1 MIPKSSI
8 ILQDNNFEIRQ
19 QPTKTYQMD
28 FENERVIGKIEG
40 LEAMKQAIFKI
51 LNTER
56 YQYLVYSWNY
66 GSEFEDLFGMPVTHV
81 CPELERRI
89 TEALTWDK
97 RIKEVSDF
105 SFDTTSQRGT
115 VIASFTVHTIYGDVV
130 TEKAVNI

>member
-8 ILQDNNFEIRQ
+8 ILRDNNFEIRQ

-28 FENERVIGKIEG
+28 FENERVIGNVEG

-66 GSEFEDLFGMPVTHV
+66 GSEFQDLFGMPVTYV

-89 TEALTWDK
+89 TEALIWDK
-97 RIKEVSDF
+97 RIKEVTDF
-105 SFDTTSQRGT
+105 SFDTSKRGT
-115 VIASFTVHTIYGDVV
+115 VIASFTAHTIYGDIT

>member
-1 MIPKSSI
+1 MIPKSNI
-8 ILQDNNFEIRQ
+8 ILRNDNIKITQ

-28 FENERVIGKIEG
+28 FENERVIGNVEG

-66 GSEFEDLFGMPVTHV
+66 GSEFQDLFGMPVTYV

-89 TEALTWDK
+89 TEALMWDK
-97 RIKEVSDF
+97 RIKEVTDF

-115 VIASFTVHTIYGDVV
+115 VIASFTAHTIYGDVT
-130 TEKAVNI
+130 TEKAVSI

>member
-1 MIPKSSI
+1 MIPKSNI
-8 ILQDNNFEIRQ
+8 ILRDDNIKITQ

-28 FENERVIGKIEG
+28 LENERVIGNVEG

-66 GSEFEDLFGMPVTHV
+66 GSEFQDLFGMPVTYV

-89 TEALTWDK
+89 TEALMWDK
-97 RIKEVSDF
+97 RIKEVTDF

-115 VIASFTVHTIYGDVV
+115 VIASFTAHTIYGDVT
-130 TEKAVNI
+130 TEKAVSI

>member
-1 MIPKSSI
+1 
-8 ILQDNNFEIRQ
+8 
-19 QPTKTYQMD
+19 MD
-28 FENERVIGKIEG
+28 FENERVIGNVEG

-66 GSEFEDLFGMPVTHV
+66 GSEFQDLFGMPVTYV

-89 TEALTWDK
+89 TEALIWDK
-97 RIKEVSDF
+97 RIKEVTDF
-105 SFDTTSQRGT
+105 SFDTSKRGT
-115 VIASFTVHTIYGDVV
+115 VIASFTAHTIYGDIT

>member
-1 MIPKSSI
+1 MIPKSNV
-8 ILQDNNFEIRQ
+8 ILRDNNIKITQ

-28 FENERVIGKIEG
+28 FENERVIGNVEG

-66 GSEFEDLFGMPVTHV
+66 GSEFQDLFGMPVTYV

-97 RIKEVSDF
+97 RIKEVTDF
-105 SFDTTSQRGT
+105 SFDTSQRGT

-130 TEKAVNI
+130 TEKAVSI

>member
-8 ILQDNNFEIRQ
+8 ILRDNNFEIRQ

-28 FENERVIGKIEG
+28 FENERVIGNVEG

-66 GSEFEDLFGMPVTHV
+66 GSEFQDLFGMPVTYV

-115 VIASFTVHTIYGDVV
+115 VIVSFTVHTIYGDVV

>member
-28 FENERVIGKIEG
+28 FENDRVIGNVEG

-66 GSEFEDLFGMPVTHV
+66 GSEFQDLFGMPVTYV

-97 RIKEVSDF
+97 RIKEVTDF
-105 SFDTTSQRGT
+105 SFDTTSLRGA
-115 VIASFTVHTIYGDVV
+115 VKASFTVHTIYGNVPA
-130 TEKAVNI
+130 EKVVNI

>member
-1 MIPKSSI
+1 MIPKSNI
-8 ILQDNNFEIRQ
+8 ILRDDNIKITQ

-28 FENERVIGKIEG
+28 LENERVIGNVEG

-66 GSEFEDLFGMPVTHV
+66 GSQFQDLFGMPVTYV

-97 RIKEVSDF
+97 RIKEVTDF
-105 SFDTTSQRGT
+105 SFDTSQRGK

-130 TEKAVNI
+130 TEKAVSI

>member
-1 MIPKSSI
+1 MIPKSNI
-8 ILQDNNFEIRQ
+8 ILRDDNIKITQ

-28 FENERVIGKIEG
+28 LENERVIGNVEG

-66 GSEFEDLFGMPVTHV
+66 GSEFQDLFGMPVTYV

-97 RIKEVSDF
+97 RIKEVTDF
-105 SFDTTSQRGT
+105 SFDTSQRGK
-115 VIASFTVHTIYGDVV
+115 VIASFTVHTIYGDVI
-130 TEKAVNI
+130 TEKAVSI

>member
-1 MIPKSSI
+1 MIPKSNI
-8 ILQDNNFEIRQ
+8 ILRDDNIKITQ

-28 FENERVIGKIEG
+28 LENERVIGNVEG

-66 GSEFEDLFGMPVTHV
+66 GSEFQDLFGMPVTYV

-97 RIKEVSDF
+97 RIKEVTDF
-105 SFDTTSQRGT
+105 SFDTSQRGT
-115 VIASFTVHTIYGDVV
+115 VIASFTVHTIYGNVV
-130 TEKAVNI
+130 TEKAVSI

>member
-1 MIPKSSI
+1 MIPKSNI
-8 ILQDNNFEIRQ
+8 ILRDDNIKITQ

-28 FENERVIGKIEG
+28 LENERVIGNVEG

-66 GSEFEDLFGMPVTHV
+66 GSEFQDLFGMPVTYV

-97 RIKEVSDF
+97 RIKEVTDF
-105 SFDTTSQRGT
+105 SFDTSQRGT
-115 VIASFTVHTIYGDVV
+115 VIASFTVHTIYGDVI
-130 TEKAVNI
+130 TEKAVSI

>member
-8 ILQDNNFEIRQ
+8 ILRDDNFVIRQ

-28 FENERVIGKIEG
+28 FENDRVIGNVEG

-66 GSEFEDLFGMPVTHV
+66 GSEFQDLFGMPVTYV

-97 RIKEVSDF
+97 RIKEVTDF
-105 SFDTTSQRGT
+105 SFDTSKRGT
-115 VIASFTVHTIYGDVV
+115 VIASFTAHTIYGDIT

>member
-8 ILQDNNFEIRQ
+8 ILRDENFEIRQ

-28 FENERVIGKIEG
+28 FENKRVIGNVEG
-40 LEAMKQAIFKI
+40 LEAMKQAVFKI

-66 GSEFEDLFGMPVTHV
+66 GSEFHDLFGMPISYV

-97 RIKEVSDF
+97 RIKEVTNF
-105 SFDTTSQRGT
+105 SFDTSQRGI
-115 VIASFTVHTIYGDVV
+115 VKASFTVHTIYGDMT

>member
-1 MIPKSSI
+1 MIPKSNI
-8 ILQDNNFEIRQ
+8 ILRNDNIKITQ

-28 FENERVIGKIEG
+28 FENERVIGNVEG

-66 GSEFEDLFGMPVTHV
+66 GSEFQDLFGMPVTYV

-97 RIKEVSDF
+97 RIKEVTDF
-105 SFDTTSQRGT
+105 SFDTSLRGA
-115 VIASFTVHTIYGDVV
+115 VKASFTVHTIYGDVPA
-130 TEKAVNI
+130 EKVVSI

>member
-1 MIPKSSI
+1 
-8 ILQDNNFEIRQ
+8 
-19 QPTKTYQMD
+19 MD
-28 FENERVIGKIEG
+28 FENERVIGNVEG

-66 GSEFEDLFGMPVTHV
+66 GSEFQDLFGMPVTYV

-115 VIASFTVHTIYGDVV
+115 VIVSFTVHTIYGDVV

>member
-8 ILQDNNFEIRQ
+8 ILRDDNFEIRQ

-28 FENERVIGKIEG
+28 FENERVIGNVEG

-66 GSEFEDLFGMPVTHV
+66 GSEFQDLFGMPVTYV

-97 RIKEVSDF
+97 RIKEVTDF
-105 SFDTTSQRGT
+105 SFDTTSLRGA
-115 VIASFTVHTIYGDVV
+115 VKASFTVHTIYGNVP
-130 TEKAVNI
+130 TEKVVNI

>member
-8 ILQDNNFEIRQ
+8 ILRDDNFEIRQ

-28 FENERVIGKIEG
+28 FVNERVIGNVEG

-66 GSEFEDLFGMPVTHV
+66 GSEFQDFFGMPVTYV

-97 RIKEVSDF
+97 RIKDVTDF

-115 VIASFTVHTIYGDVV
+115 VIASFTVHTIYGDVI
-130 TEKAVNI
+130 TEKAVSI

>member
-1 MIPKSSI
+1 MIPKSNI
-8 ILQDNNFEIRQ
+8 ILRNDNIKITQ

-28 FENERVIGKIEG
+28 FENERVIGNVEG

-66 GSEFEDLFGMPVTHV
+66 GSEFQDLFGMPVTYV

-89 TEALTWDK
+89 TEALMWDK
-97 RIKEVSDF
+97 RIKEVTDF
-105 SFDTTSQRGT
+105 SFDTTSQHG
-115 VIASFTVHTIYGDVV
+115 
-130 TEKAVNI
+130 

>member
-66 GSEFEDLFGMPVTHV
+66 GSEFQDLFGMPVTYV

-115 VIASFTVHTIYGDVV
+115 VIAFFTVHTIYGDVV